1 MMNASFTPNPA
12 NDPKLLEKYG
22 RNLTDLA
29 LKGKLDPIVGKE
41 QEIRRIIRVLSRRTK
56 NNPILIGDPGV
67 GKTAIVE
74 GLAFRIVK
82 GEVPENLIDTEV
94 YELDMG
100 SLIAGAKYQGEFEER
115 LKAVVD
121 KIKQS
126 NGKIILFIDEIHT
139 LVGAGRN
146 QGALDAANILKPT
159 LARGEFRLIGATT
172 PKEYKEYIEKDAALE
187 RRMQKI
193 SLEESSVEETTN
205 ILRGIKERYEN
216 FHGVR
221 IDDEALVAASQLSDR
236 YIQDR
241 FLPDKAIDLVDEAC
255 SLVRTQINSKPEE
268 LEDLLKEIQNL
279 KIEQSAISK
288 QKSETSKER
297 LKEIEKR
304 LSDIEPE
311 ANELSKK
318 WEAEKQILTNFKN
331 KQKEIQDLTSKLEQ
345 SQIEGDYEAAGK
357 LQYELIPN
365 AKVEF
370 ENAKVQIESI
380 DMIKEVVTRETIAD
394 IISRWTGV
402 PSDSLVEDDK
412 DKLKDL
418 EVELKKHVKGQ
429 DEAVELVSNAV
440 RKSRVGINDP
450 NKPIAS
456 FVFMGPTGVGKTEL
470 AKALA
475 RVMFN
480 SEKELIRFDMTEYG
494 EKQSVAK
501 LIGSPPG
508 YVGYEEGGRLTEA
521 VRRKPYSVLLF
532 DEVEKANPEVFNIF
546 LQILDDGRLTDS
558 QGRTVNFKN
567 TIIIMTS
574 NLGSEKIMEGNSDA
588 QELFKE
594 LYKFFKPEFLN
605 RVDDTVTFNKLSKKD
620 IAMITKKEMKTLIK
634 RLKKQEYY
642 FEFGDEVT
650 LKISK
655 EGSDDQ
661 FGARPIKRYIS
672 KNIENLI
679 VDKVLDDE
687 IEKGKRYEI
696 IVEDDKFEII
706 DEVIN

>member
-1 MMNASFTPNPA
+1 MMNATFTPNPST
-12 NDPKLLEKYG
+12 DPKLLEKYG

-29 LKGKLDPIVGKE
+29 LKGKLDPVIGKE

-74 GLAFRIVK
+74 GLAFRIIK
-82 GEVPENLIDTEV
+82 GEVPENLQDLEI

-121 KIKQS
+121 RIKKS
-126 NGKIILFIDEIHT
+126 EGKIILFIDEIHT
-139 LVGAGRN
+139 LVGAGKN

-193 SLEESSVEETTN
+193 NLEESTVEETTN
-205 ILRGIKERYEN
+205 ILRGIKDRYEN
-216 FHGVR
+216 YHGVR
-221 IDDEALVAASQLSDR
+221 IDDEALVSASQLSDR

-241 FLPDKAIDLVDEAC
+241 YLPDKAIDLVDEAC

-279 KIEQSAISK
+279 KIEKSAISK

-297 LKEIEKR
+297 LFVIDKRLKEIEPQAKEFN
-304 LSDIEPE
+304 D
-311 ANELSKK
+311 K
-318 WEAEKQILTNFKN
+318 WEKEKQILLNFKN
-331 KQKEIQDLTSKLEQ
+331 SQEKIQDLNSKLEKY
-345 SQIEGDYEAAGK
+345 QIEGNYEEAGK
-357 LQYELIPN
+357 IQYELLPE
-365 AKVEF
+365 AERLF
-370 ENAKVQIESI
+370 EESKTEIDSI
-380 DMIKEVVTRETIAD
+380 DMIKEVVSKETIAD

-412 DKLKDL
+412 DKLKNL
-418 EVELKKHVKGQ
+418 EEELKKHVKGQ

-480 SEKELIRFDMTEYG
+480 SERELIRFDMTEYG

-574 NLGSEKIMEGNSDA
+574 NLGSEKIMEGNTDA

-605 RVDDTVTFNKLSKKD
+605 RVDDTVTFNKLSLKNISL
-620 IAMITKKEMKTLIK
+620 IAKKEMQSLMN
-634 RLKKQEYY
+634 RLKEQEYY
-642 FEFGDEVT
+642 FKFDDQVL
-650 LKISK
+650 LKITK
-655 EGSDDQ
+655 EGSDEQ

-687 IEKGKRYEI
+687 VEKGTHYEI
-696 IVEDDKFEII
+696 TVDNDEFII
-706 DEVIN
+706 EEEVFN

>member
-1 MMNASFTPNPA
+1 MMNASFTPNPST
-12 NDPKLLEKYG
+12 DPKLLEKYG

-29 LKGKLDPIVGKE
+29 LKGKLDPVVGKE

-67 GKTAIVE
+67 GKTAVVE
-74 GLAFRIVK
+74 GLAFRIIK
-82 GEVPENLIDTEV
+82 GEVPENLLDLEI

-121 KIKQS
+121 RIKQS

-139 LVGAGRN
+139 LVGAGKN
-146 QGALDAANILKPT
+146 QGSLDAANILKPT
-159 LARGEFRLIGATT
+159 LARGDFRLIGATT
-172 PKEYKEYIEKDAALE
+172 PKEYKENIEKDPALE

-216 FHGVR
+216 YHGVR
-221 IDDEALVAASQLSDR
+221 IDDEALISAAQLSDR

-255 SLVRTQINSKPEE
+255 SLIRTQINSKPEE

-288 QKSETSKER
+288 QKNESAKER
-297 LKEIEKR
+297 LLIIDLRLNEIEPKAKEFN
-304 LSDIEPE
+304 D
-311 ANELSKK
+311 K
-318 WEAEKQILTNFKN
+318 WEAEKSLLLDFKD
-331 KQKEIQDLTSKLEQ
+331 KQKSLQDLNSNLEK
-345 SQIEGDYEAAGK
+345 SQIEGNYEEAGK
-357 LQYELIPN
+357 IQYELLPEAEKALEE
-365 AKVEF
+365 AKQ
-370 ENAKVQIESI
+370 KIDSI
-380 DMIKEVVTRETIAD
+380 DLIKEVVTTETIAD

-402 PSDSLVEDDK
+402 PTDALVEDDK
-412 DKLKDL
+412 DRLKNL
-418 EVELKKHVKGQ
+418 ESELKKYVKGQ
-429 DEAVELVSNAV
+429 DEAVSLVSNAV

-475 RVMFN
+475 KVMFN

-494 EKQSVAK
+494 EKQSVSK

-574 NLGSEKIMEGNSDA
+574 NLGSEKIMEGNTDA

-605 RVDDTVTFNKLSKKD
+605 RVDETVTFNKLSVQD
-620 IAMITKKEMKTLIK
+620 VSLITTKEMNNLIN
-634 RLKKQEYY
+634 RLKEQEYY
-642 FEFGDEVT
+642 FKFDDQVV
-650 LKISK
+650 LKITT
-655 EGSDDQ
+655 EGSDEQ

-672 KNIENLI
+672 RNIENLI
-679 VDKVLDDE
+679 VDKVLDNEITKGTHYSITVEKDE
-687 IEKGKRYEI
+687 
-696 IVEDDKFEII
+696 F
-706 DEVIN
+706 VISEEELI

>member
-1 MMNASFTPNPA
+1 MMNATFTPNPA

-29 LKGKLDPIVGKE
+29 LKGKLDPVIGKE
-41 QEIRRIIRVLSRRTK
+41 QEIRRIIRVLSRRIK
-56 NNPILIGDPGV
+56 NNPILIGEPGV
-67 GKTAIVE
+67 GKTAIIE
-74 GLAFRIVK
+74 GLSFRIIK
-82 GEVPENLIDTEV
+82 GEVPENLLDMEV

-115 LKAVVD
+115 LKAVID
-121 KIKQS
+121 KIKES
-126 NGKIILFIDEIHT
+126 KGKIILFIDEIHT

-159 LARGEFRLIGATT
+159 LARGEFRMIGATT

-193 SLEESSVEETTN
+193 SLEESSIEETTN

-216 FHGVR
+216 YHGVR

-236 YIQDR
+236 YVQDR
-241 FLPDKAIDLVDEAC
+241 FLPDKAIDLIDEAC

-268 LEDLLKEIQNL
+268 LEDLLKQIQNL
-279 KIEQSAISK
+279 KIEESAISK
-288 QKSETSKER
+288 QNNELSKER
-297 LKEIEKR
+297 LKEIKNR
-304 LSDIEPE
+304 LLEIEPE
-311 ANELSKK
+311 AKEFNLK
-318 WEAEKQILTNFKN
+318 WEKEKEILQLYKEKQEN
-331 KQKEIQDLTSKLEQ
+331 IQELNSKLEQ
-345 SQIEGDYEAAGK
+345 AQIEGDYEEAGK
-357 LQYELIPN
+357 IQYELLPSAEKELKDASEKIT
-365 AKVEF
+365 K
-370 ENAKVQIESI
+370 I
-380 DMIKEVVTRETIAD
+380 DLIKEVVSKETIAD

-402 PSDSLVEDDK
+402 PSDSLMENDK
-412 DKLKDL
+412 NKLKNL
-418 EVELKKHVKGQ
+418 EEDLKKYVKGQ

-475 RVMFN
+475 KIMFN
-480 SEKELIRFDMTEYG
+480 SEKDLIRFDMTEYATK
-494 EKQSVAK
+494 ETVSK

-508 YVGYEEGGRLTEA
+508 YIGYEEGGRLTEA
-521 VRRKPYSVLLF
+521 VRKKPYSVLLF

-546 LQILDDGRLTDS
+546 LQILDDGILTDS

-574 NLGSEKIMEGNSDA
+574 NLGSEKIMEGNSDY
-588 QELFKE
+588 QDLFKE

-605 RVDDTVTFNKLSKKD
+605 RVDDTITFNKLSKND
-620 IAMITKKEMKTLIK
+620 IAMITKKEMDKLIS
-634 RLKKQEYY
+634 RLKDQEFY
-642 FEFGDEVT
+642 FSFGDEVV

-655 EGSDDQ
+655 EGFDEQ
-661 FGARPIKRYIS
+661 FGARPIKRFIS

-679 VDKVLDDE
+679 VDKILDNE
-687 IEKGKRYEI
+687 IEKGNHYQI
-696 IVEDDKFEII
+696 IVEDDKFNII
-706 DEVIN
+706 KEVDN

>member
-1 MMNASFTPNPA
+1 MMNASFTPNPS

-29 LKGKLDPIVGKE
+29 LQGKLDPVIGKE

-56 NNPILIGDPGV
+56 NNPILIGEPGV
-67 GKTAIVE
+67 GKTAVVE

-82 GEVPENLIDTEV
+82 GEVPENLKDLEI

-115 LKAVVD
+115 LKAVVE
-121 KIKQS
+121 KVKES
-126 NGKIILFIDEIHT
+126 NGKTILFIDEIHT

-193 SLEESSVEETTN
+193 NLEEPTVEDTVN

-216 FHGVR
+216 YHGVR
-221 IDDEALVAASQLSDR
+221 IDDEALIAASQLSDR
-236 YIQDR
+236 YVQDR

-268 LEDLLKEIQNL
+268 LEDLLKEIQDL
-279 KIEQSAISK
+279 KIEESAISK
-288 QKSETSKER
+288 QKSQSSKD
-297 LKEIEKR
+297 R
-304 LSDIEPE
+304 LSDIKNKLNEIEPK
-311 ANELSKK
+311 AKELNKK
-318 WEAEKQILTNFKN
+318 WEEEKQILTTFKE
-331 KQKEIQDLTSKLEQ
+331 KQEEIQNLNAKFEKA
-345 SQIEGDYEAAGK
+345 QIEGNYEEAGK
-357 LQYELIPN
+357 IQYELLPAAETKFN
-365 AKVEF
+365 EAKE
-370 ENAKVQIESI
+370 KIDSI
-380 DMIKEVVTRETIAD
+380 DMIKEIVTNETIAD

-402 PSDSLVEDDK
+402 PAESLVEDDK

-418 EVELKKHVKGQ
+418 ENEIKRYVKGQ

-450 NKPIAS
+450 DKPIAS

-480 SEKELIRFDMTEYG
+480 SEKDLIRFDMTEYG
-494 EKQSVAK
+494 EKQSVSK

-574 NLGSEKIMEGNSDA
+574 NLGSEKIMEGNADA

-605 RVDDTVTFNKLSKKD
+605 RVDDTVTFNKLSRND
-620 IAMITKKEMKTLIK
+620 VAMITKKELNSLIE
-634 RLKKQEYY
+634 RLKEQEYY
-642 FEFGDEVT
+642 FSYGDEVIV
-650 LKISK
+650 KIAK
-655 EGSDDQ
+655 EGSDDE
-661 FGARPIKRYIS
+661 FGARPIKRYIA

-679 VDKVLDDE
+679 VDKVLDGE
-687 IEKGKRYEI
+687 IEKGNNYEI
-696 IVEDDKFEII
+696 TIEDGKFII
-706 DEVIN
+706 EDEVIN

>member
-1 MMNASFTPNPA
+1 MMNANFTPNPA

-29 LKGKLDPIVGKE
+29 LKGKLDPVIGKE

-56 NNPILIGDPGV
+56 NNPILIGEPGV
-67 GKTAIVE
+67 GKTAVIE
-74 GLAFRIVK
+74 GLAFRIIK
-82 GEVPENLIDTEV
+82 GEVPENLKEMEI

-121 KIKQS
+121 KIKSS
-126 NGKIILFIDEIHT
+126 NGNMILFIDEIHT

-159 LARGEFRLIGATT
+159 LARGDFRLIGATT
-172 PKEYKEYIEKDAALE
+172 PKEYKQYIEKDAALE

-193 SLEESSVEETTN
+193 QLEEPTVDDAIN
-205 ILRGIKERYEN
+205 ILRGIKDRYEN
-216 FHGVR
+216 YHGVR

-236 YIQDR
+236 YVQDR
-241 FLPDKAIDLVDEAC
+241 YLPDKAIDLVDEAC

-268 LEDLLKEIQNL
+268 LEDLLKEIQDL
-279 KIEQSAISK
+279 KIEQSAIANKNTGSN
-288 QKSETSKER
+288 KER
-297 LKEIEKR
+297 LKEIENK
-304 LSDIEPE
+304 LEKIEPK
-311 ANELSKK
+311 ANELNNK
-318 WEAEKQILTNFKN
+318 WEEEKQILTNFKN
-331 KQKEIQDLTSKLEQ
+331 KQEEIQNLNSKLEKA
-345 SQIEGDYEAAGK
+345 QIEGNYEEAGK
-357 LQYELIPN
+357 IQYELLPAAEEAFSESK
-365 AKVEF
+365 AKI
-370 ENAKVQIESI
+370 NSI
-380 DMIKEVVTRETIAD
+380 DMIKEIVSKETIAD

-402 PSDSLVEDDK
+402 PSDALVEDDK
-412 DKLKDL
+412 DRLKNL
-418 EVELKKHVKGQ
+418 EEELKRFVKGQ

-508 YVGYEEGGRLTEA
+508 YVGYEEGGILTEA
-521 VRRKPYSVLLF
+521 VRKKPYSVLLF
-532 DEVEKANPEVFNIF
+532 DEVEKANPEVFNVF

-588 QELFKE
+588 QEIFKE

-605 RVDDTVTFNKLSKKD
+605 RVDDTVTFNKLSKND
-620 IAMITKKEMKTLIK
+620 IAMISRKEMNSLME
-634 RLKKQEYY
+634 RLKEQEYY
-642 FEFGDEVT
+642 FSFGDEVT

-655 EGSDDQ
+655 EGSDEV
-661 FGARPIKRYIS
+661 FGARPIKRYIA

-679 VDKVLDDE
+679 VDKVLDGE
-687 IEKGKRYEI
+687 IEKEKRYEL
-696 IVEDDKFEII
+696 IVENNEFII
-706 DEVIN
+706 IEEVIN

>member
-1 MMNASFTPNPA
+1 MNANFTPNPN
-12 NDPKLLEKYG
+12 NDPQLLEKYG
-22 RNLTDLA
+22 RNLTELA
-29 LKGKLDPIVGKE
+29 LKGKLDPVIGKE

-56 NNPILIGDPGV
+56 NNPILIGEPGV

-82 GEVPENLIDTEV
+82 GEVPENLKDMEV

-121 KIKQS
+121 KIKDS
-126 NGKIILFIDEIHT
+126 KNIILFIDEIHT

-159 LARGEFRLIGATT
+159 LARGDFRLIGATT

-193 SLEESSVEETTN
+193 NLDEPSVEDTVN
-205 ILRGIKERYEN
+205 ILRGIKDRYEN
-216 FHGVR
+216 YHGVR
-221 IDDEALVAASQLSDR
+221 IDDEALISAAQLSNR
-236 YIQDR
+236 YVQDR

-268 LEDLLKEIQNL
+268 LEDLLKDIQDL

-288 QKSETSKER
+288 QKNESSKER
-297 LKEIEKR
+297 LKEIDDKLKE
-304 LSDIEPE
+304 IEPK
-311 ANELSKK
+311 AKELNDK
-318 WEAEKQILTNFKN
+318 WENEKQILTTFKN
-331 KQKEIQDLTSKLEQ
+331 KQEEIQKLRASFEKA
-345 SQIEGDYEAAGK
+345 QIEGNYEEAGK
-357 LQYELIPN
+357 IQYELLPSAEKEFTE
-365 AKVEF
+365 AKE
-370 ENAKVQIESI
+370 KIETI
-380 DMIKEVVTRETIAD
+380 DMIKEVVSKETIAD

-412 DKLKDL
+412 DKLKNL
-418 EVELKKHVKGQ
+418 ENELKQYVKGQ
-429 DEAVELVSNAV
+429 DKAVELVSNAV

-494 EKQSVAK
+494 EKQSVSK

-605 RVDDTVTFNKLSKKD
+605 RVDDTVTFNKLTKKD
-620 IAMITKKEMKTLIK
+620 IGSITKKELNILMN

-642 FEFGDEVT
+642 FTFGEEVI

-655 EGSDDQ
+655 EGSDEQ
-661 FGARPIKRYIS
+661 FGARPIKRFIS
-672 KNIENLI
+672 KNIENMI
-679 VDKVLDDE
+679 VDKILDGE
-687 IEKGKRYEI
+687 IIKGNKYEI
-696 IVEDDKFEII
+696 IVEDNEFKII

>member
-1 MMNASFTPNPA
+1 MNMNFTPNPST
-12 NDPKLLEKYG
+12 DPKLLEKYG

-29 LKGKLDPIVGKE
+29 LKGKLDPVIGQD

-56 NNPILIGDPGV
+56 NNPILIGEPGV

-82 GEVPENLIDTEV
+82 GEVSDNIKDKEI

-100 SLIAGAKYQGEFEER
+100 SLIAGAKFQGEFEER

-121 KIKQS
+121 KIKES

-193 SLEESSVEETTN
+193 FLSEPSVEDTIN

-221 IDDEALVAASQLSDR
+221 IDDESLVTASQMSDR
-236 YIQDR
+236 YVQDR
-241 FLPDKAIDLVDEAC
+241 FLPDKAIDLIDEAC
-255 SLVRTQINSKPEE
+255 ALIRTQIDSKPEE
-268 LEDLLKEIQNL
+268 LEDLVKKIQIL
-279 KIEQSAISK
+279 KIEEAAISK
-288 QKSETSKER
+288 QKTTQSKER
-297 LKEIEKR
+297 LSEIKKNLAE
-304 LSDIEPE
+304 LEPL
-311 ANELSKK
+311 AKKINDK
-318 WEAEKQILTNFKN
+318 WESEKQIVTNFKE
-331 KQKEIQDLTSKLEQ
+331 KQAKIQEYKTKFERAQLEGNFD
-345 SQIEGDYEAAGK
+345 EAGK
-357 LQYELIPN
+357 IQYELIP
-365 AKVEF
+365 KFEKEF
-370 ENAKVQIESI
+370 EAAKKKVKTV
-380 DMIKEVVTRETIAD
+380 DMIKEVVTKETIAD
-394 IISRWTGV
+394 IISRWTGI
-402 PSDSLVEDDK
+402 PSDSLVDDDI
-412 DKLKDL
+412 DKLKNL
-418 EVELKKHVKGQ
+418 EEEIKKHVKGQ
-429 DEAVELVSNAV
+429 DKAVQVVTNAI

-450 NKPIAS
+450 SKPIGS

-475 RVMFN
+475 KVMFN
-480 SEKELIRFDMTEYG
+480 SEKDLLRFDMTEYG
-494 EKQSVAK
+494 EKQSVSK

-521 VRRKPYSVLLF
+521 VRRKPYSVILF
-532 DEVEKANPEVFNIF
+532 DEVEKAHPEVFNVF
-546 LQILDDGRLTDS
+546 LQILDDGILTDS

-574 NLGSEKIMEGNSDA
+574 NLGSDKIMAGNTDS

-605 RVDDTVTFNKLSKKD
+605 RVDETVTFNKLSKND
-620 IAMITKKEMKTLIK
+620 VALITKKELETLQE
-634 RLKKQEYY
+634 RLKEQEYY
-642 FEFGDEVT
+642 FKFGKEVIT
-650 LKISK
+650 KISK
-655 EGSDDQ
+655 EGADDE

-679 VDKVLDDE
+679 VDKILENE
-687 IEKGKRYEI
+687 ISKDNKYEI
-696 IVEDDKFEII
+696 TIENNSFLIKEEEI
-706 DEVIN
+706 D

>member
-1 MMNASFTPNPA
+1 MNANFTPNPN
-12 NDPKLLEKYG
+12 NDPQLLEKYG

-29 LKGKLDPIVGKE
+29 LKGKLDPVIGKE

-56 NNPILIGDPGV
+56 NNPILIGEPGV

-82 GEVPENLIDTEV
+82 GEVPENLKDMEV

-121 KIKQS
+121 KIKDS
-126 NGKIILFIDEIHT
+126 KNIILFIDEIHT

-159 LARGEFRLIGATT
+159 LARGDFRLIGATT

-193 SLEESSVEETTN
+193 NLDEPSIEDTVN
-205 ILRGIKERYEN
+205 ILRGIKDRYEN
-216 FHGVR
+216 YHGVR
-221 IDDEALVAASQLSDR
+221 IDDEALISAAQLSNR
-236 YIQDR
+236 YVQDR

-268 LEDLLKEIQNL
+268 LEDLLKDIQDL

-288 QKSETSKER
+288 QKNESSKER
-297 LKEIEKR
+297 LKEIDDKLKE
-304 LSDIEPE
+304 IEPK
-311 ANELSKK
+311 AKELNDK
-318 WEAEKQILTNFKN
+318 WENEKQILTSFKN
-331 KQKEIQDLTSKLEQ
+331 KQEEIQKLRASFEKA
-345 SQIEGDYEAAGK
+345 QIEGNYEEAGK
-357 LQYELIPN
+357 IQYELLPSAEKEFTE
-365 AKVEF
+365 AKE
-370 ENAKVQIESI
+370 KIETI
-380 DMIKEVVTRETIAD
+380 DMIKEVVSKETIAD

-412 DKLKDL
+412 DKLKNL
-418 EVELKKHVKGQ
+418 ENELKQYVKGQ
-429 DEAVELVSNAV
+429 DKAVELVSNAV

-494 EKQSVAK
+494 EKQSVSK

-605 RVDDTVTFNKLSKKD
+605 RVDDTVTFNKLTKKD
-620 IAMITKKEMKTLIK
+620 IGSITNKELNVLMN

-642 FEFGDEVT
+642 FTFGEEVI

-655 EGSDDQ
+655 EGSDEQ
-661 FGARPIKRYIS
+661 FGARPIKRFIS
-672 KNIENLI
+672 KNIENMI
-679 VDKVLDDE
+679 VDKVLDGE
-687 IEKGKRYEI
+687 IIKGNKYEI
-696 IVEDDKFEII
+696 IVEDDEFKII

>member
-1 MMNASFTPNPA
+1 MNATFTPNPQT
-12 NDPKLLEKYG
+12 DPNLLDKYG
-22 RNLTDLA
+22 RNLTKLA
-29 LKGKLDPIVGKE
+29 IEGKLDPIVGKD

-67 GKTAIVE
+67 GKTAVVE
-74 GLAFRIVK
+74 GLAFRIIK
-82 GEVPENLIDTEV
+82 GEVPDDLLDLEIF
-94 YELDMG
+94 ELDMG
-100 SLIAGAKYQGEFEER
+100 ALIAGAKYQGEFEER

-121 KIKQS
+121 RIKAS

-139 LVGAGRN
+139 LVGAGKT

-159 LARGEFRLIGATT
+159 LARGDFKLIGATT

-193 SLEESSVEETTN
+193 NLEESTVSETTN
-205 ILRGIKERYEN
+205 ILRGLKERYEN

-221 IDDEALVAASQLSDR
+221 IDDEALIAASQLSDR

-241 FLPDKAIDLVDEAC
+241 FLPDKALDLVDEAC
-255 SLVRTQINSKPEE
+255 SLIKTQINSKPEE
-268 LEDLLKEIQNL
+268 LEDILKQIQNL
-279 KIEQSAISK
+279 KIEKSAISK
-288 QKSETSKER
+288 QKNEHSKLR
-297 LKEIEKR
+297 LVEIDEVLKN
-304 LSDIEPE
+304 IEPQAKE
-311 ANELSKK
+311 FENK
-318 WEAEKQILTNFKN
+318 WESEKSLLTTYKD
-331 KQKEIQDLTSKLEQ
+331 KQKKIQDLNSDLEKA
-345 SQIEGDYEAAGK
+345 QIEGNYEEAGK
-357 LQYELIPN
+357 IQYELLPL
-365 AKVEF
+365 AKEEF
-370 ENAKVQIESI
+370 AKAEKDIQSI
-380 DMIKEVVTRETIAD
+380 DLIKEVVTQETIAD
-394 IISRWTGV
+394 IISRWTGI

-412 DKLKDL
+412 DKLKGL
-418 EVELKKHVKGQ
+418 EEELKKYVKGQ

-450 NKPIAS
+450 SKPIAS

-475 RVMFN
+475 KTLFN

-494 EKQSVAK
+494 EKQSVSK

-508 YVGYEEGGRLTEA
+508 YIGYEEGGRLTEA

-574 NLGSEKIMEGNSDA
+574 NLGSEKIMEGNTDA

-605 RVDDTVTFNKLSKKD
+605 RVDDTVTFNKLSKND
-620 IAMITKKEMKTLIK
+620 IALISRKEMDQLVN
-634 RLKKQEYY
+634 RLKEQNYY
-642 FEFGDEVT
+642 FTYDKDVV
-650 LKISK
+650 LKITT

-679 VDKVLDDE
+679 VDEILDDVLKKDEHYEIVIEDNKFKIIEEVLD
-687 IEKGKRYEI
+687 
-696 IVEDDKFEII
+696 
-706 DEVIN
+706 

>member
-1 MMNASFTPNPA
+1 MMNASFTPNPST
-12 NDPKLLEKYG
+12 DPKLLEKYG

-67 GKTAIVE
+67 GKTAVVE
-74 GLAFRIVK
+74 GLAFRIIK
-82 GEVPENLIDTEV
+82 GEVPENLLDLEI

-121 KIKQS
+121 RIKQS
-126 NGKIILFIDEIHT
+126 EGKIILFIDEIHT
-139 LVGAGRN
+139 LVGAGKN
-146 QGALDAANILKPT
+146 QGSLDAANILKPT
-159 LARGEFRLIGATT
+159 LARGDFRLIGATT
-172 PKEYKEYIEKDAALE
+172 PKEYKENIEKDPALE

-193 SLEESSVEETTN
+193 SLEESTVEETTN

-216 FHGVR
+216 YHGVR
-221 IDDEALVAASQLSDR
+221 IDDEALISAAQLSDR

-255 SLVRTQINSKPEE
+255 SLIRTQINSKPEE

-288 QKSETSKER
+288 QKSETAKERLILIDAR
-297 LKEIEKR
+297 LKEIEPKAKEFN
-304 LSDIEPE
+304 D
-311 ANELSKK
+311 K
-318 WEAEKQILTNFKN
+318 WEAEKALLIDFKN
-331 KQKEIQDLTSKLEQ
+331 KQKALQDLNSNLEK
-345 SQIEGDYEAAGK
+345 SQIEGNYEEAGK
-357 LQYELIPN
+357 IQYELLPEAEKALEE
-365 AKVEF
+365 AKQ
-370 ENAKVQIESI
+370 KIDSI
-380 DMIKEVVTRETIAD
+380 DLIKEVVTNETIAD

-412 DKLKDL
+412 DRLKNL
-418 EVELKKHVKGQ
+418 EKELKKYVKGQ
-429 DEAVELVSNAV
+429 DEAVSLVSNAV

-475 RVMFN
+475 KVMFN

-494 EKQSVAK
+494 EKQSVSK

-574 NLGSEKIMEGNSDA
+574 NLGSEKIMEGNTDA

-605 RVDDTVTFNKLSKKD
+605 RVDDTVTFNKLSVQD
-620 IAMITKKEMKTLIK
+620 VSLITTKEMERLIN
-634 RLKKQEYY
+634 RLKEQEYY
-642 FEFGDEVT
+642 FKFDDQVV
-650 LKISK
+650 LKITT
-655 EGSDDQ
+655 EGSDEQ

-672 KNIENLI
+672 RNIENLI
-679 VDKVLDDE
+679 VDKVLDNE
-687 IEKGKRYEI
+687 ITKGTHYNI
-696 IVEDDKFEII
+696 TVEDDKF
-706 DEVIN
+706 VIVEEDLI

>member
-1 MMNASFTPNPA
+1 MNASFTPNPA

-29 LKGKLDPIVGKE
+29 LKGKLDPVIGKE
-41 QEIRRIIRVLSRRTK
+41 QEIRQIIRVLSRRTK

-74 GLAFRIVK
+74 GLAFRIIK
-82 GEVPENLIDTEV
+82 GEVPENLLDVEV

-115 LKAVVD
+115 LKAVVE
-121 KIKQS
+121 KIKES
-126 NGKIILFIDEIHT
+126 EGKMILFIDEVHT

-159 LARGEFRLIGATT
+159 LARGEFRMIGATT

-193 SLEESSVEETTN
+193 ILEEPTVEETTN

-216 FHGVR
+216 YHGVR
-221 IDDEALVAASQLSDR
+221 VDDEALISASQLSDR

-288 QKSETSKER
+288 QKNESSISR
-297 LKEIEKR
+297 MKEIEQR
-304 LSDIEPE
+304 LKVIEPE
-311 ANELSKK
+311 AKEFTEK
-318 WEAEKQILTNFKN
+318 WEKEKQILLNFKE
-331 KQKEIQDLTSKLEQ
+331 KQEQLQELNSKLEKAL
-345 SQIEGDYEAAGK
+345 IETDYEVSGK
-357 LQYELIPN
+357 LKYELIPTMEKEFN
-365 AKVEF
+365 EAK
-370 ENAKVQIESI
+370 ESI
-380 DMIKEVVTRETIAD
+380 DSLGMIKEVVSGETIAS
-394 IISRWTGV
+394 IISRWTGI
-402 PSDSLVEDDK
+402 PSESLVEDDK
-412 DKLKDL
+412 DKLKNL
-418 EVELKKHVKGQ
+418 EAELKKYVKGQ

-475 RVMFN
+475 NVMFN

-494 EKQSVAK
+494 EKQSVSK

-532 DEVEKANPEVFNIF
+532 DEVEKANSEVFNIF

-574 NLGSEKIMEGNSDA
+574 NLGSEKIMEGNTDA

-605 RVDDTVTFNKLSKKD
+605 RVDDTVTFNKLSRSD
-620 IAMITKKEMKTLIK
+620 IAMITKKEMNNLTK
-634 RLKKQEYY
+634 RLKQQEYY
-642 FEFGDEVT
+642 FEFGEEVIV
-650 LKISK
+650 KIAK

-679 VDKVLDDE
+679 VDKVLDE
-687 IEKGKRYEI
+687 KIEKNKHYEI
-696 IVEDDKFEII
+696 VVENDKFEII
-706 DEVIN
+706 DEVVI

>member
-1 MMNASFTPNPA
+1 MNANFTPNPN
-12 NDPKLLEKYG
+12 NDPQLLEKYG

-29 LKGKLDPIVGKE
+29 LKGKLDPVIGKE

-56 NNPILIGDPGV
+56 NNPILIGEPGV

-82 GEVPENLIDTEV
+82 GEVPENLKDMEV

-121 KIKQS
+121 KIKDS
-126 NGKIILFIDEIHT
+126 KNIILFIDEIHT

-159 LARGEFRLIGATT
+159 LARGDFRLIGATT

-193 SLEESSVEETTN
+193 NLDEPSVEDTVN
-205 ILRGIKERYEN
+205 ILRGIKDRYEN
-216 FHGVR
+216 YHGVR
-221 IDDEALVAASQLSDR
+221 IDDEALISAAQLSNR
-236 YIQDR
+236 YVQDR

-268 LEDLLKEIQNL
+268 LEDLLKDIQDL

-288 QKSETSKER
+288 QKNESSKER
-297 LKEIEKR
+297 LKEIDDKLKE
-304 LSDIEPE
+304 IEPK
-311 ANELSKK
+311 AKELNDK
-318 WEAEKQILTNFKN
+318 WENEKQILTSFKN
-331 KQKEIQDLTSKLEQ
+331 KQEEIQKLRASFEKA
-345 SQIEGDYEAAGK
+345 QIEGNYEEAGK
-357 LQYELIPN
+357 IQYELLPSAEKEFTE
-365 AKVEF
+365 AKE
-370 ENAKVQIESI
+370 KIETI
-380 DMIKEVVTRETIAD
+380 DMIKEVVSKETIAD

-412 DKLKDL
+412 DKLKNL
-418 EVELKKHVKGQ
+418 ENELKQYVKGQ
-429 DEAVELVSNAV
+429 DKAVELVSNAV

-494 EKQSVAK
+494 EKQSVSK

-605 RVDDTVTFNKLSKKD
+605 RVDDTVTFNKLTKKD
-620 IAMITKKEMKTLIK
+620 IGSITNKELNVLMN

-642 FEFGDEVT
+642 FTFGEEVI

-655 EGSDDQ
+655 EGSDEQ
-661 FGARPIKRYIS
+661 FGARPIKRFIS
-672 KNIENLI
+672 KNIENMI
-679 VDKVLDDE
+679 VDKVLDGE
-687 IEKGKRYEI
+687 IIKGNKYEI
-696 IVEDDKFEII
+696 IVEDDEFKII

>member
-1 MMNASFTPNPA
+1 MMNASFTPNPS

-29 LKGKLDPIVGKE
+29 LKGKLDPVIGKE

-82 GEVPENLIDTEV
+82 GEVPENLTDVEV

-121 KIKQS
+121 KVKES
-126 NGKIILFIDEIHT
+126 NGKMILFIDEIHT

-159 LARGEFRLIGATT
+159 LARGDFRLIGATT

-205 ILRGIKERYEN
+205 ILRGIKDRYEN
-216 FHGVR
+216 YHGVR

-241 FLPDKAIDLVDEAC
+241 FLPDKAIDLIDEAC

-268 LEDLLKEIQNL
+268 LEDLLKEIQEL

-288 QKSETSKER
+288 QKNESVKERLNEIDSR
-297 LKEIEKR
+297 LKEIE
-304 LSDIEPE
+304 PE
-311 ANELSKK
+311 AENLNKK
-318 WEAEKQILTNFKN
+318 WEEEKGILLNFKE
-331 KQKEIQDLTSKLEQ
+331 KQKEVQELNSKLEKA
-345 SQIEGDYEAAGK
+345 QIDGDYELAGK
-357 LQYELIPN
+357 IQYELIPT
-365 AKVEF
+365 AEKEF
-370 ENAKVQIESI
+370 ENAKKNIESI
-380 DMIKEVVTRETIAD
+380 DMIKEVVSRETIAD

-402 PSDSLVEDDK
+402 PTDSLVEDDK
-412 DKLKDL
+412 DKLKNL
-418 EVELKKHVKGQ
+418 EDELKNHVKGQ

-480 SEKELIRFDMTEYG
+480 SERELIRFDMTEYG
-494 EKQSVAK
+494 EKQSVSK

-546 LQILDDGRLTDS
+546 LQLLDDGRLTDS

-567 TIIIMTS
+567 TIVIMTS
-574 NLGSEKIMEGNSDA
+574 NLGSEKIMEGNTDA

-605 RVDDTVTFNKLSKKD
+605 RVDDTVTFNKLSKSD
-620 IAMITKKEMKTLIK
+620 ISMIAKKEMNKLMS
-634 RLKKQEYY
+634 RLKKQDYY
-642 FEFGDEVT
+642 FEYGDET
-650 LKISK
+650 LLKIST
-655 EGSDDQ
+655 EGSDEQ

-679 VDKVLDDE
+679 VDKVLDNE
-687 IEKGKRYEI
+687 VKKGIHYQI
-696 IVEDDKFEII
+696 IVEDDKFDIIEEEI
-706 DEVIN
+706 N

>member
-22 RNLTDLA
+22 RNLTDLT
-29 LKGKLDPIVGKE
+29 LKGKLDPVIGKE

-82 GEVPENLIDTEV
+82 GEVPENLLDTQV

-115 LKAVVD
+115 LKAVID
-121 KIKQS
+121 KVKES
-126 NGKIILFIDEIHT
+126 KGKIILFIDEIHT

-159 LARGEFRLIGATT
+159 LARGDIRLIGATT

-193 SLEESSVEETTN
+193 SLEESSIEETTN

-221 IDDEALVAASQLSDR
+221 IDDEALVSASQLSDR

-255 SLVRTQINSKPEE
+255 SLIRTQINSKPEE
-268 LEDLLKEIQNL
+268 LEDLLKEVQNL
-279 KIEQSAISK
+279 EIEKLAISK
-288 QKSETSKER
+288 HKNENSKARLSEIENRLNEVNPVVSELTEKWNKE
-297 LKEIEKR
+297 KEI
-304 LSDIEPE
+304 L
-311 ANELSKK
+311 L
-318 WEAEKQILTNFKN
+318 NFKN
-331 KQKEIQDLTSKLEQ
+331 KQKELQDLNANLEKAH
-345 SQIEGDYEAAGK
+345 IEGNYEEAGK

-365 AKVEF
+365 AQKEF
-370 ENAKVQIESI
+370 EESKVKIESI
-380 DMIKEVVTRETIAD
+380 DMIKEVVTKETIAD

-402 PSDSLVEDDK
+402 PSESLVEDEK

-418 EVELKKHVKGQ
+418 EEELRKYVKGQ
-429 DEAVELVSNAV
+429 DDAVELVSNAV

-494 EKQSVAK
+494 TKESVSK

-546 LQILDDGRLTDS
+546 LQMLDDGRLTDS

-574 NLGSEKIMEGNSDA
+574 NLGSEKIMEGNTDA

-605 RVDDTVTFNKLSKKD
+605 RVDDTVTFNKLSRND
-620 IAMITKKEMKTLIK
+620 ISMITKKEMKILIK
-634 RLKKQEYY
+634 RLRKQEYF

-655 EGSDDQ
+655 EGSDEQ

-679 VDKVLDDE
+679 VDKVLDGE
-687 IEKGKRYEI
+687 IEKGKHYEI
-696 IVEDDKFEII
+696 IVEDDKFDII

>member
-1 MMNASFTPNPA
+1 MINANFMPNPN

-29 LKGKLDPIVGKE
+29 IKGELDPIIGKE

-56 NNPILIGDPGV
+56 NNPILIGEPGV
-67 GKTAIVE
+67 GKTAVIE

-82 GEVPENLIDTEV
+82 GEVPEMIKDMEI

-100 SLIAGAKYQGEFEER
+100 SLIAGAKFQGEFEER

-121 KIKQS
+121 KIKES
-126 NGKIILFIDEIHT
+126 NGKTILFIDEIHT
-139 LVGAGRN
+139 LVGAGKN

-159 LARGEFRLIGATT
+159 LARGNFRLIGATT

-193 SLEESSVEETTN
+193 NLTEPSVEDTIN

-216 FHGVR
+216 YHGVR
-221 IDDEALVAASQLSDR
+221 IDDEALIAASQLSDR

-255 SLVRTQINSKPEE
+255 SLIRTQINSKPEE
-268 LEDLLKEIQNL
+268 LEDLLKKIQNL
-279 KIEQSAISK
+279 KIEESAISK
-288 QKSETSKER
+288 QKNSHSKER
-297 LKEIEKR
+297 LDDIRKELK
-304 LSDIEPE
+304 LIEPK
-311 ANELSKK
+311 ANELNLK
-318 WEAEKQILTNFKN
+318 WENEKTILSNFKEKQAK
-331 KQKEIQDLTSKLEQ
+331 IQNLNSRFEKA
-345 SQIEGDYEAAGK
+345 QIEGNYEEAGK
-357 LQYELIPN
+357 IQYELLPTAN
-365 AKVEF
+365 KEF
-370 ENAKVQIESI
+370 ESSKEKVNSI
-380 DMIKEVVTRETIAD
+380 DMIKEVVSKETIAD

-412 DKLKDL
+412 DKLKNL
-418 EVELKKHVKGQ
+418 EVELKKYVKGQ
-429 DEAVELVSNAV
+429 DEAVELVANAV

-475 RVMFN
+475 KVMFD

-494 EKQSVAK
+494 EKQSVSK

-546 LQILDDGRLTDS
+546 LQILDDGILTDS

-574 NLGSEKIMEGNSDA
+574 NLGSEKIMEGNTDA

-605 RVDDTVTFNKLSKKD
+605 RVDDTITFNKLSKKD
-620 IAMITKKEMKTLIK
+620 VAMITKKEMNVLIE
-634 RLKKQEYY
+634 RLKEQEYY
-642 FEFGDEVT
+642 FVFRDEVT
-650 LKISK
+650 LKISR
-655 EGSDDQ
+655 EGSDEQ

-679 VDKVLDDE
+679 VDKILDGE
-687 IEKGKRYEI
+687 ILKDHKYEI
-696 IVEDDKFEII
+696 IVEDDKFMII
-706 DEVIN
+706 DEVIQ

>member
-1 MMNASFTPNPA
+1 MNANFTPNPN
-12 NDPKLLEKYG
+12 NDPQLLEKYG
-22 RNLTDLA
+22 RNLTELA
-29 LKGKLDPIVGKE
+29 LKGKLDPVIGKE

-56 NNPILIGDPGV
+56 NNPILIGEPGV

-82 GEVPENLIDTEV
+82 GEVPENLKDMEV

-121 KIKQS
+121 KIKDS
-126 NGKIILFIDEIHT
+126 KNIILFIDEIHT

-159 LARGEFRLIGATT
+159 LARGDFRLIGATT

-193 SLEESSVEETTN
+193 NLDEPSVEDTVN
-205 ILRGIKERYEN
+205 ILRGIKDRYEN
-216 FHGVR
+216 YHGVR
-221 IDDEALVAASQLSDR
+221 IDDEALISAAQLSNR
-236 YIQDR
+236 YVQDR

-268 LEDLLKEIQNL
+268 LEDLLKDIQDL

-288 QKSETSKER
+288 QKNESSKER
-297 LKEIEKR
+297 LKEIDDKLKE
-304 LSDIEPE
+304 IEPK
-311 ANELSKK
+311 AKELNDK
-318 WEAEKQILTNFKN
+318 WENEKQILTTFKN
-331 KQKEIQDLTSKLEQ
+331 KQEEIQKLRASFEKA
-345 SQIEGDYEAAGK
+345 QIEGNYEEAGK
-357 LQYELIPN
+357 IQYELLPSAEKEFTE
-365 AKVEF
+365 AKE
-370 ENAKVQIESI
+370 KIETI
-380 DMIKEVVTRETIAD
+380 DMIKEVVSKETIAD

-412 DKLKDL
+412 DKLKNL
-418 EVELKKHVKGQ
+418 ENELKQYVKGQ
-429 DEAVELVSNAV
+429 DKAVELVSNAV

-494 EKQSVAK
+494 EKQSVSK

-605 RVDDTVTFNKLSKKD
+605 RVDDTVTFNKLTKKD
-620 IAMITKKEMKTLIK
+620 IGSITKKELNVLMN

-642 FEFGDEVT
+642 FTFGEEVI

-655 EGSDDQ
+655 EGSDEQ
-661 FGARPIKRYIS
+661 FGARPIKRFIS
-672 KNIENLI
+672 KNIENMI
-679 VDKVLDDE
+679 VDKILDGE
-687 IEKGKRYEI
+687 IIKGNKYEI
-696 IVEDDKFEII
+696 IVEDNEFKII

>member
-1 MMNASFTPNPA
+1 MNASFTPNPA

-29 LKGKLDPIVGKE
+29 LKGKLDPVIGKE
-41 QEIRRIIRVLSRRTK
+41 QEIRQIIRVLSRRTK

-74 GLAFRIVK
+74 GLAFRIIK
-82 GEVPENLIDTEV
+82 GEVPENLLDLEV

-115 LKAVVD
+115 LKAVVE
-121 KIKQS
+121 KIKES
-126 NGKIILFIDEIHT
+126 EGKIILFIDEIHT

-193 SLEESSVEETTN
+193 FLEEPTVEETTN

-216 FHGVR
+216 YHGVR
-221 IDDEALVAASQLSDR
+221 IDDEALISASQLSDR

-255 SLVRTQINSKPEE
+255 SLVRTQINSKPEA
-268 LEDLLKEIQNL
+268 LEDILKEIQNL

-288 QKSETSKER
+288 QKSEASIARQKEIEAR
-297 LKEIEKR
+297 LKEIE
-304 LSDIEPE
+304 PE
-311 ANELSKK
+311 AKDFAEK
-318 WEAEKQILTNFKN
+318 WEKEKQILLNFKD
-331 KQKEIQDLTSKLEQ
+331 KQEELQELNSKLEKAL
-345 SQIEGDYEAAGK
+345 IEADYEVSGK
-357 LQYELIPN
+357 LKYELIPAAEKEFKE
-365 AKVEF
+365 AK
-370 ENAKVQIESI
+370 ESI
-380 DMIKEVVTRETIAD
+380 DSLGMIKEVVSSETIAS

-402 PSDSLVEDDK
+402 PSESLVEDDK
-412 DKLKDL
+412 DKLKNL
-418 EVELKKHVKGQ
+418 EEELKKYVKGQ
-429 DEAVELVSNAV
+429 DEAVGLVSNAV

-475 RVMFN
+475 NVMFN
-480 SEKELIRFDMTEYG
+480 SEKDLIRFDMTEYG
-494 EKQSVAK
+494 EKQSVSK

-574 NLGSEKIMEGNSDA
+574 NLGSEKIMEGNTDA

-605 RVDDTVTFNKLSKKD
+605 RVDDTVTFNKLSKAD
-620 IAMITKKEMKTLIK
+620 IAAITRKEMDTLVE
-634 RLKKQEYY
+634 RLKGQEYY
-642 FEFGDEVT
+642 FEYGNDVV
-650 LKISK
+650 LKIVK

-679 VDKVLDDE
+679 VDNVLDE
-687 IEKGKRYEI
+687 KIEKNNHYEI
-696 IVEDDKFEII
+696 VIENDKFEII
-706 DEVIN
+706 DEVVV

>member
-29 LKGKLDPIVGKE
+29 LKGKLDPVIGKE

-56 NNPILIGDPGV
+56 NNPILIGEPGV
-67 GKTAIVE
+67 GKTAVIE

-82 GEVPENLIDTEV
+82 GEVPENLKDMEV

-121 KIKQS
+121 KIKES

-159 LARGEFRLIGATT
+159 LARGDFRLIGATT

-193 SLEESSVEETTN
+193 ALEEPTVEDTVN
-205 ILRGIKERYEN
+205 ILRGIKDRYEN
-216 FHGVR
+216 YHGVR
-221 IDDEALVAASQLSDR
+221 IDDEALIAASQLSDR
-236 YIQDR
+236 YVQDR
-241 FLPDKAIDLVDEAC
+241 YLPDKAIDLVDEAC

-268 LEDLLKEIQNL
+268 LEDLLKEIQDL
-279 KIEQSAISK
+279 KIEQAAIAK
-288 QKSETSKER
+288 QKNESSKER
-297 LKEIEKR
+297 LKEIEKK
-304 LSDIEPE
+304 LENIEPKAQE
-311 ANELSKK
+311 LNKKWDEEKEILSKFK
-318 WEAEKQILTNFKN
+318 DKQE
-331 KQKEIQDLTSKLEQ
+331 EIQLLKSRFDKA
-345 SQIEGDYEAAGK
+345 QIEGNYEEAGK
-357 LQYELIPN
+357 IQYELLPT
-365 AKVEF
+365 AEEEF
-370 ENAKVQIESI
+370 ISVKDKIETI
-380 DMIKEVVTRETIAD
+380 DMIKEVVSKNTIAD

-402 PSDSLVEDDK
+402 PSDALVEDDK
-412 DKLKDL
+412 DKLKHL
-418 EVELKKHVKGQ
+418 EDELKKHVKGQ

-450 NKPIAS
+450 SKPIAS

-475 RVMFN
+475 KVMFN
-480 SEKELIRFDMTEYG
+480 SERELIRFDMTEYG
-494 EKQSVAK
+494 EKQSVSK

-574 NLGSEKIMEGNSDA
+574 NLGSEKIMEGNTDA

-605 RVDDTVTFNKLSKKD
+605 RVDDTVTFNKLSRKD
-620 IAMITKKEMKTLIK
+620 IAMITKKEMNILMD
-634 RLKKQEYY
+634 RLKEQEYY
-642 FEFGDEVT
+642 FSFGEEVIV
-650 LKISK
+650 KISK

-679 VDKVLDDE
+679 VDKVLDGE
-687 IEKGKRYEI
+687 VEKDNKYEI
-696 IVEDDKFEII
+696 IVEDNQFTII